1 MDATR
6 GERENFERKLF
17 LHFFVCLM
25 MKDLGGA
32 WTRLEVK
39 EVAERKLA
47 LIDACLVV
55 ENMGGVWTRLEEK

>member
-47 LIDACLVV
+47 LIDPGLVV
-55 ENMGGVWTRLEEK
+55 ENM